1 MWSQQQQ
8 FPNQFTP
15 QGPPPDSRGGGGYV
29 FPQQQ
34 QQRPHHQ
41 QQRPPQNNNNNKGP
55 PYDSSLSSART
66 LWFGDLEAEWDE
78 GYVRSLFRN
87 NRVRVTMMRTHCFL
101 EFESRDE
108 AGATLQELAGRPIPG
123 HPNKPFSLRW
133 AGEKKKPVEVVT
145 LNENSVFVGDLDYAI
160 TEAELLEAFRKRY
173 PKSAVSAK
181 IIVDQATQHSK
192 GFGFVRF
199 SSAGDRD
206 RAIQEMHGQ
215 VLGDRPIRV
224 THASSREERGLAPNP
239 AHVQSSNFPKSSYD
253 PSRYAMPKATE
264 EGENTCVFVGGLDES
279 VTPEMLRHHFGLLG
293 DIAYIR
299 IPPGRGCGFVGF
311 VHRKNAEAAIST
323 LQGLRINGYK
333 VRLSW
338 GSMRNGAR
346 TAAAKNQQNVVSR
359 VGGGVASTAAA
370 PPVVRPLPGTTP
382 PLVVTQVKKEHKTSL
397 GVLTHEYNDDLPEP
411 PETWIVVANDKQGNH
426 KDTPPSSS
434 ATSKKVSKYNPIQ
447 GPLVLEPD
455 PPKLLDPDDGLFF
468 DDEEKSDGKARDP
481 DAKKAKDDAA
491 PQRDDNAQAHENK
504 GDTLKKPAAS
514 TTSPYVAQLRAR
526 YAAYNAS
533 IPVTSPSTK
542 RKKHERHV
550 FDAALAN
557 ERYASSQLKRH
568 LGEAASNG
576 VEIPI
581 EPPPFL
587 SNPTLDAAKDTPMAH
602 YSNTEI

>member
-1 MWSQQQQ
+1 MMFPPPAQPMWSQQQQ

-346 TAAAKNQQNVVSR
+346 TAAAKKPAKCRLQSWR
-359 VGGGVASTAAA
+359 RRCLYGRRSSGGEA
-370 PPVVRPLPGTTP
+370 PPG
-382 PLVVTQVKKEHKTSL
+382 
-397 GVLTHEYNDDLPEP
+397 
-411 PETWIVVANDKQGNH
+411 
-426 KDTPPSSS
+426 
-434 ATSKKVSKYNPIQ
+434 
-447 GPLVLEPD
+447 
-455 PPKLLDPDDGLFF
+455 
-468 DDEEKSDGKARDP
+468 
-481 DAKKAKDDAA
+481 DDAA
-491 PQRDDNAQAHENK
+491 PRGHPGQKGAQNQPRRPHPRVQRRPPRTPGNMDRRRQRQTGEPQRHSTVLVRDEQK
-504 GDTLKKPAAS
+504 GEQVQPHPGAPRLGAGPPEAPGPRRRPLFRRRGKKRRQS
-514 TTSPYVAQLRAR
+514 AR
-526 YAAYNAS
+526 S
-533 IPVTSPSTK
+533 
-542 RKKHERHV
+542 
-550 FDAALAN
+550 
-557 ERYASSQLKRH
+557 
-568 LGEAASNG
+568 
-576 VEIPI
+576 
-581 EPPPFL
+581 
-587 SNPTLDAAKDTPMAH
+587 
-602 YSNTEI
+602 